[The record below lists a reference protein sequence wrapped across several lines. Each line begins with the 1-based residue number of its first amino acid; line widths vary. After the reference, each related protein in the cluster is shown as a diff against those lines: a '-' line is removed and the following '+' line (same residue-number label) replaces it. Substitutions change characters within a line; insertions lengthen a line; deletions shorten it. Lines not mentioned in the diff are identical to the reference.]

1 MAHKTDSET
10 IVADWKGRTVSE
22 MWAFIENTLVTYE
35 KTPNRKDLTDQQ
47 ICALYSKLTQVD
59 EMFREL
65 TQISIWKKEIKDM
78 KKKLKS

>member
-1 MAHKTDSET
+1 MAHKTNSDT
-10 IVADWKGRTVSE
+10 IVADWKGRTVVE
-22 MWAFIENTLVTYE
+22 MWTFIENTLVTYE
-35 KTPNRKDLTDQQ
+35 RMPNRKDLTDQQ
-47 ICALYSKLTQVD
+47 ICELYSRLEQVD